1 VPDERAEEYLSEK
14 SIYFRAMLV
23 WISFPPMLLLFFGE
37 PVLLIIVYAAMG
49 ALFLPFLA
57 ITLLWLLNSSRVA
70 PEHRNGIVANA
81 IFVLSVLLFA
91 FLGVQEVLGSL

>member
-1 VPDERAEEYLSEK
+1 
-14 SIYFRAMLV
+14 MLV
-23 WISFPPMLLLFFGE
+23 WISFPSMLLLFFGE

-70 PEHRNGIVANA
+70 PEHRNGIVAN
-81 IFVLSVLLFA
+81 IVLVVSVLLFA
-91 FLGVQEVLGSL
+91 FLGVQEILGSL